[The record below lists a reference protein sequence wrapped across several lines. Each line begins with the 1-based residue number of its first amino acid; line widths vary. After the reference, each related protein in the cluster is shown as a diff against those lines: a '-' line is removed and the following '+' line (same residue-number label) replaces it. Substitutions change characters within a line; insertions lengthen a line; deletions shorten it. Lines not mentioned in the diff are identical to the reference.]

1 MQISTADWP
10 LTELSAFA
18 LVAEHAGY
26 TAAERASGVPKSR
39 LSRQVAALE
48 ARLGVRLLQRST
60 RRFQVTEL
68 GQQVLQH
75 CRGMLDQAEA
85 ALLVAA
91 SAQAEP
97 AGLLRVAC
105 PVALAQTQLAPT
117 LPGFLARYPKL
128 RLELA
133 VANRRVDVIAEGFDC
148 ALRVRTRPSGEDG
161 LVMRG
166 FGQLS
171 EVLVAAPGVL
181 AQRPPPTHPDE
192 LASWPVLSF
201 GDGGERP
208 RWALRHR
215 DGSDCVAEPLPRLH
229 CHDFPVLRQAA
240 LAGLGIAL
248 LPESV
253 IRADLDQGRLVPV
266 LPDWCLP
273 QGVLHVVFPSRRG
286 VLPALRAFLDF
297 LGVVLADP
305 LRLTWPVAD
314 GEFMANSE
322 PAG

>member
-1 MQISTADWP
+1 MQFTSADWP

-18 LVAEHAGY
+18 LVAEHGGFS
-26 TAAERASGVPKSR
+26 AAERSSGIPKSR

-48 ARLGVRLLQRST
+48 GRLGVRLLQRST
-60 RRFQVTEL
+60 RRFQITEL

-105 PVALAQTQLAPT
+105 PVALAQTRLAPL
-117 LPGFLARYPKL
+117 LPSFLGRHPKV

-148 ALRVRTRPSGEDG
+148 ALRVRTLPSGEDG

-171 EVLVAAPGVL
+171 EVLVAAPTFFAG
-181 AQRPPPTHPDE
+181 RPPPVHPDE
-192 LASWPVLSF
+192 LDRWPVLCF
-201 GDGGERP
+201 GEAGERP
-208 RWALRHR
+208 RWQLRHR
-215 DGSDCVAEPLPRLH
+215 DDSQALAEPQPRLH
-229 CHDFPVLRQAA
+229 CHDFTVLRQAA
-240 LAGLGIAL
+240 LAGLGVAL

-253 IRADLDQGRLVPV
+253 VADDLADARLVPV

-273 QGVLHVVFPSRRG
+273 QGVLHVVYPSRRG

-297 LGVVLADP
+297 LAEVLAQP
-305 LRLTWPVAD
+305 ERWAERVQPVP
-314 GEFMANSE
+314 GSSG
-322 PAG
+322 P